1 MAGRTR
7 LAVDLQAALGRGP
20 VEGAEDALER
30 PVPGGRF
37 QRLRRPAGRAG
48 GKAEDKRRDGKE
60 GFQRYRAFSIGL
72 AAAPPATAP
81 APLRT
86 GSLMLSGSGWGRS
99 MNPKSGMRI
108 RKWKK

>member
-1 MAGRTR
+1 MAGSTP
-7 LAVDLQAALGRGP
+7 LAVDLQAALGRRP

-30 PVPGGRF
+30 PVLGGR
-37 QRLRRPAGRAG
+37 RLRRPAGRAG

-81 APLRT
+81 APFTT

>member
-1 MAGRTR
+1 MAGNAP
-7 LAVDLQAALGRGP
+7 LAIDLEAALGRGP

-37 QRLRRPAGRAG
+37 QCLRRPAGRAED
-48 GKAEDKRRDGKE
+48 KAEDKRRDGKE
-60 GFQRYRAFSIGL
+60 GFERYRAFSIGS

-81 APLRT
+81 APFTT

-99 MNPKSGMRI
+99 MNPRIGMRI